1 MHRARSL
8 LTTATIA
15 VLAIVFC
22 AQAGA
27 QEKQLYRYTDAD
39 GKVVYS
45 DTPPPPSAKNVQ
57 PKKIGANVIETN
69 AMPLAAQQAS
79 ERYPVT
85 LYTFDCGD
93 PCLNA
98 AALLNRRGVPFT
110 TVNVGEPQGAARLMA
125 LTGANVVPVLQV
137 GDKLVSK
144 GLAEAR
150 WQSMLDE
157 AGYPRT
163 PPPRKFAPG
172 TGSEAPPPVAANAR
186 NPAPAPPPAPAA
198 RPATPAAPA
207 APAPPADGGYP
218 K

>member
-1 MHRARSL
+1 MSRAGSSL
-8 LTTATIA
+8 AAAAIA
-15 VLAIVFC
+15 ALAIALC
-22 AQAGA
+22 AHAGA

-45 DTPPPPSAKNVQ
+45 DTPPPASAKNVQ

-79 ERYPVT
+79 ERFPVT

-93 PCLNA
+93 PCQNA
-98 AALLNRRGVPFT
+98 TALLNRRGVPFT
-110 TVNVGEPQGAARLMA
+110 TVNVSNPEGAAKLMA

-150 WQSMLDE
+150 LQAMLDD

-163 PPPRKFAPG
+163 PPLRKFAPG
-172 TGSEAPPPVAANAR
+172 TGSESPPVATNLR
-186 NPAPAPPPAPAA
+186 PPAPATPPATPPAAPPAPAA
-198 RPATPAAPA
+198 AAA
-207 APAPPADGGYP
+207 PADGGYP

>member
-1 MHRARSL
+1 MSRAGSSL
-8 LTTATIA
+8 TAAGIA
-15 VLAIVFC
+15 VLAIVLC

-45 DTPPPPSAKNVQ
+45 DMPPPASAKNVQ

-79 ERYPVT
+79 ERFPVT

-93 PCLNA
+93 PCQSA

-110 TVNVGEPQGAARLMA
+110 TVNVSDPAGAAKLMA
-125 LTGANVVPVLQV
+125 LTGANVAPVLQV

-150 WQSMLDE
+150 WQAMLDD

-163 PPPRKFAPG
+163 PPLRKFAPG
-172 TGSEAPPPVAANAR
+172 TGSESPPVAANTR
-186 NPAPAPPPAPAA
+186 PPAPPAPGPAPAA
-198 RPATPAAPA
+198 APA
-207 APAPPADGGYP
+207 AAPADGGYP